1 MFRSP
6 QIIIAPLLASVAG
19 VCFYLPALA
28 WAETVRSTVNFQAR
42 PVGGLRNSIGDEISL
57 DIAGVSA
64 VSKNV
69 AFLYGLS
76 SVGSVILRTQDGG
89 RHWQE
94 VMKSDDH
101 SRVRWVGF
109 ANPQVGWALLEDYW
123 GEAGGPITLH
133 RTWNGG
139 KTWQALSIVPTNS
152 RYWTLLNIRILTDR
166 QLQIDTF
173 DAPDTMETPSQYA
186 FSLQTLD
193 GGQTW
198 QATSIVYIPA
208 KMQDQYVQEN
218 QRLDLSKSIGFDGS
232 SWQLAQSSDQRSIL
246 VQYKASN
253 SPDFVNITIPSE
265 WGYRQGRIV
274 PR

>member
-1 MFRSP
+1 M
-6 QIIIAPLLASVAG
+6 IAPLLAAVAG
-19 VCFYLPALA
+19 VYFYLPAPA
-28 WAETVRSTVNFQAR
+28 WAETVRSTVNFQSR
-42 PVGGLRNSIGDEISL
+42 PQGGLRNSIGDEISL
-57 DIAGVSA
+57 NIEGISA
-64 VSKNV
+64 VSQNV

-76 SVGSVILRTQDGG
+76 SLGSVILRTQDGG

-94 VMKSDDH
+94 VMNSDDR
-101 SRVRWVGF
+101 SRIRWVGF

-152 RYWTLLNIRILTDR
+152 RYWTLLNIRILNDR
-166 QLQIDTF
+166 QIQIDTF
-173 DAPDTMETPSQYA
+173 DAPDRMETPPQYV
-186 FSLQTLD
+186 FSLKTLD

-198 QATSIVYIPA
+198 QTTSIVYIPA
-208 KMQDQYVQEN
+208 KMQDRYVQEH
-218 QRLDLSKSIGFDGS
+218 QQLGLSKSIGFDGS
-232 SWQLAQSSDQRSIL
+232 SWQLVQSSDQRSIL
-246 VQYKASN
+246 VQHKASN
-253 SPDFVNITIPSE
+253 SPDLVDITIPSE